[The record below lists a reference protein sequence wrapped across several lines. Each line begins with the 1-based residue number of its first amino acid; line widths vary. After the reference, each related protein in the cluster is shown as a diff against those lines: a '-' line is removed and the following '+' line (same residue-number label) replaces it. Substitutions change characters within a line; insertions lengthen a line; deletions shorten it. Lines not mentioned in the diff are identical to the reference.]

1 MESVAVPRPAVFDT
15 SIFIAQ
21 ESRGLEAL
29 TEWAP
34 VMSVVTLTELSLGVE
49 MAKTAKIRALRARTL
64 AAAKRAVVVGVIVD
78 DLIDVPAAWVTL
90 RRSLTRKMPAND
102 SWIAATA
109 LALGIPVV
117 TQDDDYDAASALIEV
132 IRI

>member
-1 MESVAVPRPAVFDT
+1 MEPVAVPRPAVFDT
-15 SIFIAQ
+15 SIFVAQ
-21 ESRGLEAL
+21 ESRALETL

-34 VMSVVTLTELSLGVE
+34 VMSVVTLAELSLGVE
-49 MAKTAKIRALRARTL
+49 MAKTAKIRALRAQTL
-64 AAAKRAVVVGVIVD
+64 ATAKRAVVVGVVVD
-78 DLIDVPAAWVTL
+78 ELIDVPAAWVTL

-117 TQDDDYDAASALIEV
+117 TQDDDYDAASGVIEV
-132 IRI
+132 IKI